1 MTKIVSF
8 QNRYMKKY
16 FLMIWCLV
24 SMTGVAEA
32 QRDSPY
38 KTNFKVDAPI
48 TATGVGLSYYGLTL
62 MMAKDGLTEEQIS
75 RLNKDDVNSF
85 DRFSAGYDSET
96 AKKISDFPFYGSFAL
111 PLTLVFNQNVKGNF
125 GQVFGLYVQTMA
137 VTGALFTMTSA
148 LNPRTRPLVY
158 SPDVEMS
165 EKTRANAR
173 NSFYAGHTTAAAS
186 ASFFFAK
193 VFHDFNPNSPARP
206 FVWAGAAAIPAA
218 VGYYRLKA
226 GKHFLSDNMLG
237 YAIGAATGILV
248 PQLHKKANHSGF
260 SLNPTLIPTFA
271 GTASQGANVSYTF

>member
-1 MTKIVSF
+1 
-8 QNRYMKKY
+8 MKKY
-16 FLMIWCLV
+16 LLLIWCLA
-24 SMTGVAEA
+24 MITTTTKA
-32 QRDSPY
+32 QDDSPY
-38 KTNFKVDAPI
+38 RTKFAIDAPI
-48 TATGVGLSYYGLTL
+48 TAAGMGLTYYGLTL
-62 MMAKDGLTEEQIS
+62 MMDKDGLSEEQIS
-75 RLNKDDVNSF
+75 RLSKNDVNSF

-111 PLTLVFNQNVKGNF
+111 PLTLAFNQNVKGNF

-137 VTGALFTMTSA
+137 VTGALFTMTSG

-158 SPDVEMS
+158 SPDVEMG

-173 NSFYAGHTTAAAS
+173 NSFYAGHTTAAAG

-206 FVWAGAAAIPAA
+206 FVWAGAAAVPAV
-218 VGYYRLKA
+218 VGYYRLRA
-226 GKHFLSDNMLG
+226 GKHFLSDNILG

-248 PQLHKKANHSGF
+248 PQLHKKTNHSGF